1 MQETVRVEQTSDQ
14 LVSTIEG
21 YYEVVTKDNEG
32 NATIHRLKKHSTK
45 TRPRQ
50 HLNQEDL
57 ESLFISQAAPTKVTP
72 TKRRTPQR
80 ADELTL
86 VFGDAQ
92 IGFRDHEAFHDET
105 AMGLAQVA
113 IRELMPDRVI
123 FVGDMLDLAPM
134 SRFDQRAE
142 WQNSTQRSIDRYHTF
157 LAQTRANAPNA
168 EIVAISGNHELR
180 MDRMIRKDAS
190 ELLGLKRANA
200 EHELAVLT
208 LRYLVRFDDLAVQE
222 VDGYP
227 NATYWINDN
236 LKATHGTNVAK
247 GGSNAAKY
255 LRESDS
261 GTIFGH
267 THRLEMAY
275 RTIPTRAGKRDVV
288 AASPGALAR
297 TTGYVPGYN
306 YSVDAHGAT
315 VPKAEDWQQGMLI
328 IEHSDTAESITPVK
342 FNDNAMRIHGKR
354 YVFDTE
360 DQPERAAR

>member
-1 MQETVRVEQTSDQ
+1 MAKHETVSVEQTDDQ
-14 LVSTIEG
+14 LVSTIDG
-21 YYEVVTKDNEG
+21 WYEVVTKN
-32 NATIHRLKKHSTK
+32 NAGEAEVHRLQKHSTK
-45 TRPRQ
+45 TRPNVRP
-50 HLNQEDL
+50 EDIG
-57 ESLFISQAAPTKVTP
+57 SLFVSQAAPTRITP
-72 TKRRTPQR
+72 TRRQTPKRPDQ
-80 ADELTL
+80 LTL

-92 IGFRDHEAFHDET
+92 IGFRENEPFHDET
-105 AMGLAQVA
+105 AMELAQVA
-113 IRELMPDRVI
+113 IRELMPDQII

-142 WQNSTQRSIDRYHTF
+142 WQNSTQRSINRYHSF

-168 EIVAISGNHELR
+168 DVVAISGNHELR
-180 MDRMIRKDAS
+180 MDRMIRNDAS

-208 LRYLVRFDDLAVQE
+208 LRYLVRFDDLEVQE

-227 NATYWINDN
+227 NATYWLNDN

-255 LRESDS
+255 LRDDDT
-261 GTIFGH
+261 GTLYGH

-275 RTIPTRAGKRDVV
+275 RTIPTRHGKRDIV

-297 TTGYVPGYN
+297 VTGHVPGYH
-306 YSVDAHGAT
+306 YSVTSHGET

-328 IEHSDTAESITPVK
+328 VEHSQTNESITPVK
-342 FNDNAMRIHGKR
+342 FDGGSMNIYGKR
-354 YVFDTE
+354 YTVGAE
-360 DQPERAAR
+360 AA